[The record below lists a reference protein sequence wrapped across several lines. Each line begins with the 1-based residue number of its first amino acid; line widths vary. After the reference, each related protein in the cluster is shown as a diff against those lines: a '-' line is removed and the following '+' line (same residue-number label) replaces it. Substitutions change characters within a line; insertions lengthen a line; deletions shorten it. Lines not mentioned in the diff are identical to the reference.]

1 MGTQESFL
9 LRWRGRQ
16 EGPYALKVIQRKLA
30 AGEIGLLHEV
40 LFKGRWRALRDYLAE
55 EEATRQAELLA
66 QREAERL
73 AKEAE
78 RKAREI
84 EELDARRRQEQE
96 RATALAE
103 EKRKNDL
110 LEQFLAKQG
119 GDPGRTVLSPLRPH
133 RGGAILA
140 FSLVGL
146 LICFPFSIAAW
157 IMGSGDLQQMDGGE
171 MDPGGRSLTSAGR
184 AIGIVG
190 TVLWCGGLLLYLL
203 RLALVESR

>member
-55 EEATRQAELLA
+55 EEATRQAKLLA

-84 EELDARRRQEQE
+84 RGTRCTTPAGARAR
-96 RATALAE
+96 
-103 EKRKNDL
+103 D
-110 LEQFLAKQG
+110 
-119 GDPGRTVLSPLRPH
+119 
-133 RGGAILA
+133 
-140 FSLVGL
+140 
-146 LICFPFSIAAW
+146 
-157 IMGSGDLQQMDGGE
+157 
-171 MDPGGRSLTSAGR
+171 SAGR
-184 AIGIVG
+184 GEAQ
-190 TVLWCGGLLLYLL
+190 
-203 RLALVESR
+203 E

>member
-1 MGTQESFL
+1 MTYWSSFWQNKAGT
-9 LRWRGRQ
+9 
-16 EGPYALKVIQRKLA
+16 LA
-30 AGEIGLLHEV
+30 GQSCHR
-40 LFKGRWRALRDYLAE
+40 F
-55 EEATRQAELLA
+55 
-66 QREAERL
+66 
-73 AKEAE
+73 
-78 RKAREI
+78 
-84 EELDARRRQEQE
+84 
-96 RATALAE
+96 
-103 EKRKNDL
+103 
-110 LEQFLAKQG
+110 
-119 GDPGRTVLSPLRPH
+119 RPH